1 MSTDNE
7 TSQLCFPLQG
17 PIPDSEVLIVRDL
30 DVVGVG
36 SLRRQQIEELQKT
49 KQFILQTYEDLI
61 SDSVLEIYR
70 AELLRTLQWLR
81 PLQSVIGSDLDLE
94 EEHKKMFARI
104 FPRTQKALGFTGNK
118 ICTAY
123 LQEMDW
129 SSWLLQDHWRYFV
142 GFLRGKFPEKKEIL
156 ELAHWEWE
164 QAWLEVQPFDT
175 EVLESGLISTSTSLQ
190 IVTLTT
196 NNSYLARDAGMY
208 GLAYKKNAKNISERT
223 LDIYEAKLLDLLH
236 EDRKYTEDQ
245 LIEAAMISEGLP
257 EALDK
262 SRWQNKVQAL
272 ADGGFLVR

>member
-1 MSTDNE
+1 MSIDNE

-17 PIPDSEVLIVRDL
+17 PIPNSEVLVVRDL

-49 KQFILQTYEDLI
+49 KKFILQTYEDLI

-81 PLQSVIGSDLDLE
+81 PLQSVIGPDLDLE
-94 EEHKKMFARI
+94 EEHKKMFART
-104 FPRTQKALGFTGNK
+104 FPRTLQALGFTANK
-118 ICTAY
+118 ICATY

-142 GFLRGKFPEKKEIL
+142 GFLRRKFPEKKEIL

-164 QAWLEVQPFDT
+164 QAWLEVQPFDS
-175 EVLESGLISTSTSLQ
+175 EVLESGLIAANTSLQ
-190 IVTLTT
+190 IVTLTV
-196 NNSYLARDAGMY
+196 NNSYLSREAGMY
-208 GLAYKKNAKNISERT
+208 GLAYKKNAKNISERI
-223 LDIYEAKLLDLLH
+223 LDIYEAKLFDLLH

-257 EALDK
+257 EPLDK
-262 SRWQNKVQAL
+262 SRWHSKVQAL
-272 ADGGFLVR
+272 VDSGFLVR